1 VTEPDPV
8 LVREFM
14 VISRLREPGDV
25 REVTPPEVRFFKT
38 YYPAHLKR
46 EAEEAARRAESER
59 RAAESRESSRK
70 REAHKKIMR
79 DMREWGPNNGYFV
92 GTRGRIP
99 RKVIEAY
106 REANGL

>member
-1 VTEPDPV
+1 VIDPDPV

-38 YYPAHLKR
+38 YYPAHVKR

-59 RAAESRESSRK
+59 RAAESRESSR
-70 REAHKKIMR
+70 RITAHKELMR
-79 DMREWGPNNGYFV
+79 DMREWGPKNGYFV

-99 RKVIEAY
+99 RKVIDAY
-106 REANGL
+106 REAKGL

>member
-14 VISRLREPGDV
+14 VISRLREPGDM
-25 REVTPPEVRFFKT
+25 REVTPPEVRFFHT
-38 YYPAHLKR
+38 YYPRYLAELERKKR
-46 EAEEAARRAESER
+46 EREESARRSEASRIAAQR
-59 RAAESRESSRK
+59 RYE
-70 REAHKKIMR
+70 HKELMR
-79 DMREWGPNNGYFV
+79 DMRKWGPENGYFV

-106 REANGL
+106 KEAKG